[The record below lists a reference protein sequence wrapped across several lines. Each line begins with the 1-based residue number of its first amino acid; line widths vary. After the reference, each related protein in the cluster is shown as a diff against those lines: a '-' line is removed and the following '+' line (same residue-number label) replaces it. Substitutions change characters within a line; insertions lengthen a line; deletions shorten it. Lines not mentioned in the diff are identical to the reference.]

1 MLPLDT
7 EQLASTGARLG
18 QQSAATTLKAIACA
32 YPGKLLGT
40 FSLVALENLLML
52 AYPLFA
58 GFAIDAIVRGEA
70 RLAVLYALVVL
81 GFWVVGAARRAVDTR
96 TFTRIYAELAVPV
109 VLYQRRQ
116 QHGTSKVAARVVL
129 AREFVDFFEKQIPVI
144 ATALVSIVGA
154 AAMLLAIEP
163 WVGAACLLAL
173 SLCLAC
179 LPRFATR
186 NQALHER
193 LNDRLEQ
200 EVALVGRVGRG
211 SLLRHYRHLSSLRV
225 RLSDR
230 EAVAYLLLGVMAALL
245 FVVAIT
251 CLASAEQAKAGH
263 IYAVMTYLWTF
274 VGSLDEAPS
283 VVDQLARLRDI
294 GKRVDIGRDDTPA

>member
-109 VLYQRRQ
+109 VLHQRRQ

-173 SLCLAC
+173 SLCLSC